1 MKMSEQGVA
10 LLHEREGR
18 RTKAYRDSQG
28 YWTIGLGHLLS
39 MDKNAD
45 YSHLVWTQDQVE
57 QAWQQDKA
65 IYEGAVNSG
74 VVPISLTQNQFDSL
88 TSFTFNVG
96 VSAFLSSTLLKRIRA
111 KDMEGAAI
119 QFNRWNIP
127 PEIIPRRNAER
138 EQFRGTRFV
147 ARLHD

>member
-74 VVPISLTQNQFDSL
+74 VVPISLTQNQFDAL
-88 TSFTFNVG
+88 CSFAFNVG
-96 VSAFLSSTLLKRIRA
+96 TGAFLSSTLLKRIKA
-111 KDMEGAAI
+111 KDFEGAAL
-119 QFNRWNIP
+119 QFDRWHIP
-127 PEIIPRRNAER
+127 PEITSRRNGER
-138 EQFRGTRFV
+138 EQFRGSQFK
-147 ARLHD
+147 ARL